1 MIFTL
6 IDFYIC
12 YSIISFKRTILY
24 IIVYGL
30 LYIVWSIIYQIIADE
45 AIYPV
50 MDWKEQPIGAI
61 IVAAMVLILAIII
74 HLFLCWSKN
83 KLLSKR
89 GYNDV
94 ISRCDVALAETMTP
108 APDKTNSLSTA
119 TKESYGG
126 VEQQTGNT
134 DVVIVTTDK

>member
-1 MIFTL
+1 
-6 IDFYIC
+6 
-12 YSIISFKRTILY
+12 
-24 IIVYGL
+24 
-30 LYIVWSIIYQIIADE
+30 
-45 AIYPV
+45 

-74 HLFLCWSKN
+74 HLILCWSKN

-108 APDKTNSLSTA
+108 APDKTNLSKIA
-119 TKESYGG
+119 TESYGG
-126 VEQQTGNT
+126 VEQQTGST